1 MLGHCNQVCIP
12 AFQLHDL
19 GQVTSSP
26 EISVVASTKWGKG
39 QFLLGNPVMQ
49 IDEATHFMCLTYY
62 LAHSKD
68 LMLIIIMI
76 NFKKMIL

>member
-1 MLGHCNQVCIP
+1 M
-12 AFQLHDL
+12 
-19 GQVTSSP
+19 
-26 EISVVASTKWGKG
+26 K
-39 QFLLGNPVMQ
+39 